1 MHIEGSESRS
11 EKKGFAERKKGENE
25 VDLAGVESREEEEAG
40 VQNFGGFSFPPES
53 QKRVFIK
60 IIKRHL

>member
-11 EKKGFAERKKGENE
+11 ERKGFAERKKGENE

-40 VQNFGGFSFPPES
+40 VQNFGGFSFPPYLS
-53 QKRVFIK
+53 RSPRNARLLK
-60 IIKRHL
+60 L

>member
-1 MHIEGSESRS
+1 MKVDRRGR
-11 EKKGFAERKKGENE
+11 GLQRERRERMKSI
-25 VDLAGVESREEEEAG
+25 LAGVESREEEEAG

>member
-1 MHIEGSESRS
+1 MQR
-11 EKKGFAERKKGENE
+11 ERKGEKE
-25 VDLAGVESREEEEAG
+25 VDLAGVEIREEEEAG